1 MNKTKKKNP
10 DRMLVELSNL
20 TDAVLTV
27 AAAIA
32 VSRYSD
38 DELSECLKHKEEDG
52 FNLGCIRGDE
62 TREAAIEELRKN
74 FFFMLE

>member
-1 MNKTKKKNP
+1 MNKTKKTNP
-10 DRMLVELSNL
+10 DRMLVELANL

-38 DELSECLKHKEEDG
+38 DELSECLKHKKEDG
-52 FNLGCIRGDE
+52 FNLGCIRGDD
-62 TREAAIEELRKN
+62 TRETAIEELRKN

>member
-38 DELSECLKHKEEDG
+38 DELSECLKHKKEDG
-52 FNLGCIRGDE
+52 FNLGCIRGDV
-62 TREAAIEELRKN
+62 TRETAIEELRKN
-74 FFFMLE
+74 FFFMLD